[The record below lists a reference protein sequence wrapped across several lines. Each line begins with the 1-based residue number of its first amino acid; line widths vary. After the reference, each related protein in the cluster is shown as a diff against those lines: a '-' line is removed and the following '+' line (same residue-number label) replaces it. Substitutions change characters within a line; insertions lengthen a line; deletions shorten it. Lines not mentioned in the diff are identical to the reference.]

1 MSYCRDRMTALGV
14 RRAVDL
20 GKIQNG
26 KIVRIAGCVI
36 ARQRPGTA
44 NGFVFLS
51 LEDETGI
58 ANAILTPDIFR
69 QYRQTI
75 IDGRFLLLDGRLQN
89 VDNVVSVK
97 VSGGEN
103 HRCDSGDC
111 GVARFSLEGRNCE
124 IGQL

>member
-1 MSYCRDRMTALGV
+1 MNALGV
-14 RRAVDL
+14 WRAVDL
-20 GKIQNG
+20 ASIRNG
-26 KIVRIAGCVI
+26 QMVRIAGCVI

-69 QYRQTI
+69 QYRQTV

-89 VDNVVSVK
+89 IDRVVSVK
-97 VSGGEN
+97 VTA
-103 HRCDSGDC
+103 
-111 GVARFSLEGRNCE
+111 ARIIDVTAAIAVSHDFH
-124 IGQL
+124 

>member
-1 MSYCRDRMTALGV
+1 
-14 RRAVDL
+14 
-20 GKIQNG
+20 
-26 KIVRIAGCVI
+26 VI

-58 ANAILTPDIFR
+58 ANAILTPDIFK
-69 QYRQTI
+69 QYRQAI

-97 VSGGEN
+97 VSA
-103 HRCDSGDC
+103 
-111 GVARFSLEGRNCE
+111 ARIIDVTAAMAVSHDFH
-124 IGQL
+124 